1 MKKEMKKSGFTLVEI
16 MIVVMIIGLLAALAI
31 PNFLKARRTTLEKN
45 AINNAKQVMAAVDE
59 YAMENASTGAVSVS
73 DYKSYLKGGTN
84 SLIIGKTGPVP
95 TVVSSVDPSVV
106 TNARE
111 FAHKMYP
118 KFVE

>member
-59 YAMENASTGAVSVS
+59 YAMENASTGAVSVAN
-73 DYKSYLKGGTN
+73 YMSYLKGGTN
-84 SLIIGKTGPVP
+84 SLIIGKTGPAS
-95 TVVSSVDPSVV
+95 TAVSSVNPETT

-111 FAHKMYP
+111 FAKLMYP
-118 KFVE
+118 AFVK